1 MLKVLILLGFRD
13 MVSFVEMENFCE
25 VLKVC
30 PNAPK
35 HSLLSTQKYLTFNI
49 NSVIMIM

>member
-1 MLKVLILLGFRD
+1 MLKVLILLGFGY

-30 PNAPK
+30 PNPSK